1 MMQLFHEVG
10 HQCSQLV
17 TKRYST
23 SFSSA
28 IRLLHQDLRAPIYDI
43 YGFVRFADEIV
54 DTFHDHDKE
63 ALLEDFSKQTW
74 QAIEQGISLN
84 PILHSFQHV
93 VKKYNIPHDLIKAFL
108 YSMELD
114 LHKTEYKTAHEL
126 DEYIYGSAEVVG
138 LMCLCV
144 FCEGDKEQYKKLKE
158 PARKLGAAFQKIN
171 FLRDIQ
177 ADHNDLN
184 RTYFPELDFYRFD
197 IIIKKQIE
205 DGIKQD
211 FEEGLV
217 GIKQLPW
224 KARFGVYTAY
234 KYYYALFNKI
244 KQTQPE
250 RILSQ
255 RIRVPDYQKA
265 LILLRAGFNNR
276 LNLL

>member
-1 MMQLFHEVG
+1 MMQLFHQVS
-10 HQCSQLV
+10 HKCSELV
-17 TKRYST
+17 TKSYST
-23 SFSSA
+23 SFSGA

-54 DTFHDHDKE
+54 DTFHNHNKE
-63 ALLEDFSKQTW
+63 RLLNDFCEQTW
-74 QAIEQGISLN
+74 TAIEQGISLN

-93 VKKYNIPHDLIKAFL
+93 VRKYNIPHDLINAFL
-108 YSMELD
+108 HSMRLD
-114 LHKTEYKTAHEL
+114 LHKTDYNTAHEL

-144 FCEGDKEQYKKLKE
+144 FCEGDEEKYEQLKE

-177 ADHNDLN
+177 ADYNDLN
-184 RTYFPELDFYRFD
+184 RTYFPELDFYKFD
-197 IIIKKQIE
+197 SNTKSQIE
-205 DGIKQD
+205 HGIQKD
-211 FEEGLV
+211 FEAGLA